1 MNIDFAIKFAKNEIQ
16 PTTINRFAKSQF
28 NILSKEYPHSMGLNN
43 KIDVLELIDTF
54 SKQRQEGIKTANKN
68 ITSLKKFSE
77 EMEKTIRMF
86 IDSQY
91 NKLASSDLI
100 KQSELVQKNVK
111 ELNNVFDNQNHSNT
125 SAPMTLEMFDLLS
138 HFKKF

>member
-1 MNIDFAIKFAKNEIQ
+1 
-16 PTTINRFAKSQF
+16 
-28 NILSKEYPHSMGLNN
+28 MGLNS
-43 KIDVLELIDTF
+43 KMDVLELIDTF
-54 SKQRQEGIKTANKN
+54 SKQRQEGIKKVNKN
-68 ITSLKKFSE
+68 ITSLKKFSK

-111 ELNNVFDNQNHSNT
+111 ELKTTKIIATF
-125 SAPMTLEMFDLLS
+125 LLQ
-138 HFKKF
+138 